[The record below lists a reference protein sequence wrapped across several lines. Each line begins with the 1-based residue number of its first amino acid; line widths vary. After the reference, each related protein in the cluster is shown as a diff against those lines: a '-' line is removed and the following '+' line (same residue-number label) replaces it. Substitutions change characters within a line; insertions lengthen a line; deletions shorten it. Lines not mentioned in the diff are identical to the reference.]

1 MTLRIQKKKGK
12 IKMKAIIRNQLNTN
26 KTERYDTCCFCGAK
40 MLPEES
46 HNPYPVKPYSFFTT
60 EVVEGRCCSM
70 CNQLIVMPARLEK
83 LRRREY

>member
-40 MLPEES
+40 MFPEES
-46 HNPYPVKPYSFFTT
+46 HNPYPVKPYSSFTT

-70 CNQLIVMPARLEK
+70 CNQSIVLPARTEK
-83 LRRREY
+83 LRRGEF